1 MNAGEVLTNLI
12 QLAINPTSLPVI
24 TNELFELA
32 GLENRDALKLYRAR
46 RNGIEALRKLVERA
60 DETWGKKR
68 FEKDLHKLLKENPW
82 LIKPE
87 FSRFLTSD
95 KPLGTVAKDLASHLK
110 IDEHSPALDMGD
122 DGEFKDEDT
131 RPDLVFA
138 MSDPAS
144 STIVTIVEL
153 KTPNL
158 PLKAEHLQQL
168 QGYIMKVEQWLKAKF
183 AGHPVVVRGILI
195 GDTKADSRAEG
206 VQLLS
211 YLRDQ
216 AGPLTPW
223 EIIPLRELIDR
234 AKRIHQDSIEALEK
248 DMAYYDEELSTEKPG
263 D

>member
-1 MNAGEVLTNLI
+1 
-12 QLAINPTSLPVI
+12 
-24 TNELFELA
+24 
-32 GLENRDALKLYRAR
+32 
-46 RNGIEALRKLVERA
+46 
-60 DETWGKKR
+60 
-68 FEKDLHKLLKENPW
+68 
-82 LIKPE
+82 
-87 FSRFLTSD
+87 
-95 KPLGTVAKDLASHLK
+95 
-110 IDEHSPALDMGD
+110 
-122 DGEFKDEDT
+122 
-131 RPDLVFA
+131 
-138 MSDPAS
+138 
-144 STIVTIVEL
+144 
-153 KTPNL
+153 
-158 PLKAEHLQQL
+158 LKAEHLQQL